1 MDQIEQRGKHM
12 SILNVAN
19 IYKRF
24 GQTQAVENLSFEV
37 KPGEI
42 FGLLG
47 PNGAGKTTSIRM
59 ILDIFEPDSGEISVL
74 GGPMQEEK
82 KNHIGYLPE
91 ERGLYQDIPLE
102 RCLTFLATLKGM
114 EEKQAKSTLQD
125 YLKQFDLLD
134 HREKKVKELSKGM
147 QQKAQLITTL
157 VHDPELVII
166 DEPFTSLDPVN
177 TEMVKDMLE
186 MKRDEGKAII
196 MSTHQMNQ
204 VEELCDRI
212 LLIDHGQRV
221 LYGPLAEIRRQFA
234 RNAVEVDVRGDLEE
248 VEGVERIVAHN
259 GRYRLLLQEGVRPEN
274 LLKTLVGRSDLTVEG
289 FQRVETPLDEIF
301 VDVVGRELEPEEM
314 PGQWSSEEAPA

>member
-1 MDQIEQRGKHM
+1 M
-12 SILNVAN
+12 SVVNFTN

-24 GQTQAVENLSFEV
+24 GQTKAVDNLSFEV

-74 GGPMQEEK
+74 GGPMEEDK
-82 KNHIGYLPE
+82 KNRIGYLPE

-114 EEKQAKSTLQD
+114 EEKQAKSTLND
-125 YLKQFDLLD
+125 YLKQFDLYQ

-221 LYGPLAEIRRQFA
+221 LYGTLHEIQNQFA
-234 RNAVEVDVRGDLEE
+234 SRDILVTPLSELP
-248 VEGVERIVAHN
+248 ERIPGVARVKKLN
-259 GRYRLLLQEGVRPEN
+259 GRYQLVLQEDAEPKMILKDLINNGVELMEFEIAVP
-274 LLKTLVGRSDLTVEG
+274 
-289 FQRVETPLDEIF
+289 PLNEIF
-301 VDVVGRELEPEEM
+301 IQVVQPEE
-314 PGQWSSEEAPA
+314 GDRE

>member
-1 MDQIEQRGKHM
+1 M
-12 SILNVAN
+12 SIVNFTN
-19 IYKRF
+19 INKRF
-24 GQTQAVENLSFEV
+24 GETQAVDNLSFEV
-37 KPGEI
+37 MSGEI

-74 GGPMQEEK
+74 GGPMEEK
-82 KNHIGYLPE
+82 KKNRIGYLPE

-114 EEKQAKSTLQD
+114 EESQAKSTLKD
-125 YLKQFDLLD
+125 YLERFDLYQ
-134 HREKKVKELSKGM
+134 HRDKKVKELSKGM

-166 DEPFTSLDPVN
+166 DEPFTALDPVN

-212 LLIDHGQRV
+212 LLINHGHRV
-221 LYGPLAEIRRQFA
+221 LYGTLLEIQKQFA
-234 RNAVEVDVRGDLEE
+234 SKDILVTPLSDFPNTIP
-248 VEGVERIVAHN
+248 GVANIKQLN
-259 GRYRLLLQEGVRPEN
+259 GRYQLVLEESAEPNKILKSLINQGVE
-274 LLKTLVGRSDLTVEG
+274 LTEFEIAVP
-289 FQRVETPLDEIF
+289 PLNEIF
-301 VDVVGRELEPEEM
+301 IQVVQRKEE
-314 PGQWSSEEAPA
+314 GNNG

>member
-1 MDQIEQRGKHM
+1 MPTVE
-12 SILNVAN
+12 VTN
-19 IYKRF
+19 ISKRF
-24 GQTQAVENLSFEV
+24 GETQAVDDLTFEV
-37 KPGEI
+37 RPGEI

-59 ILDIFEPDSGEISVL
+59 ILDIFKPDSGEINIL
-74 GGPMQEEK
+74 GGGMTEEK

-102 RCLTFLATLKGM
+102 RCLVFLAVLKGM
-114 EEKQAKSTLQD
+114 EENDARQKLRSYFD
-125 YLKQFDLLD
+125 QFDLSEN
-134 HREKKVKELSKGM
+134 REKKVKELSKGM

-177 TEMVKDMLE
+177 TEVVKDLLE

-212 LLIDHGQRV
+212 LLIDHGKQV
-221 LYGPLAEIRRQFA
+221 LYGTLRDIQRSFASRDVMVTPVDKLPDTIEDVLEIRQMNGRF
-234 RNAVEVDVRGDLEE
+234 RLILEE
-248 VEGVERIVAHN
+248 NAQPNQILKRLINQGVELIEFEIAI
-259 GRYRLLLQEGVRPEN
+259 P
-274 LLKTLVGRSDLTVEG
+274 
-289 FQRVETPLDEIF
+289 PLNEIF
-301 VDVVGRELEPEEM
+301 IQVIKWQEE
-314 PGQWSSEEAPA
+314 GAHG

>member
-1 MDQIEQRGKHM
+1 M
-12 SILNVAN
+12 SVVNFTN
-19 IYKRF
+19 INKRF
-24 GQTQAVENLSFEV
+24 GQTQAVDNLSFEV

-74 GGPMQEEK
+74 GGPMDEEK
-82 KNHIGYLPE
+82 KNRIGYLPE

-114 EEKQAKSTLQD
+114 EERTAKSTLEA
-125 YLKQFDLLD
+125 YLKQFDLYE
-134 HREKKVKELSKGM
+134 HRDKKVKELSKGM

-177 TEMVKDMLE
+177 TEMVKDLLE
-186 MKRDEGKAII
+186 MKRNEGKAII

-212 LLIDHGQRV
+212 LLIDHGQRL
-221 LYGPLAEIRRQFA
+221 LYGTLQGIQNQFA
-234 RNAVEVDVRGDLEE
+234 SKDILITPLSGFPENIP
-248 VEGVERIVAHN
+248 GVVNIKKLN
-259 GRYRLLLQEGVRPEN
+259 GRYQLMLEENTEPNRILKDLVNQGVELMEFEIAVP
-274 LLKTLVGRSDLTVEG
+274 
-289 FQRVETPLDEIF
+289 PLNEIF
-301 VDVVGRELEPEEM
+301 IQVVQRQEEDH
-314 PGQWSSEEAPA
+314 A